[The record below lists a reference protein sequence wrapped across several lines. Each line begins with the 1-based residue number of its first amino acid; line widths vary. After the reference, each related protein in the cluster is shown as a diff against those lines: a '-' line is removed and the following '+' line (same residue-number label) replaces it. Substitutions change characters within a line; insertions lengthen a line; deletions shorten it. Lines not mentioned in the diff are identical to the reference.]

1 MSTLTGSILRHGLF
15 RARQTAIIDDRAKY
29 SYGKLLLGTWHMT
42 TQIEKQTQNSHVGIM
57 LPPSGAFPMALLGT
71 WLLGRTAVPLN
82 YLLSE
87 DELKYVIE
95 DSGIDTI
102 ITLGKLVEDIPGASG
117 IPDHVKLV
125 LVDEIDFKGMPRPRL
140 PKRVAVD
147 DCTVILYTSG
157 TSGKPKGVMLTEQN
171 LRTEVEALDDAAKG
185 LAIETFLGVLP
196 QFHSFGLTALT
207 LWPLYR
213 GNKIIYSARFA
224 PRKLHQLIRKHRPNV
239 FFGVPAMFNAMLSLK
254 KAEPADFASLQFSVA
269 GGEPLP
275 RTVSEKLIER
285 FSLPVYEGYGLTET
299 APVTNCNVPGKSKVG
314 TVGKALSGVR
324 NVIVDDD
331 GNPLGPN
338 QDGEILIVGENIM
351 KGYYNLDELTQEV
364 ITQVKLEGKNER
376 AFKTGDIGH
385 VDDEGFL
392 AITGRKKEMLI
403 VSGENV
409 FPREIEEV
417 LDQHESVSASAVIG
431 MRSETRGELPL
442 AFVELNEGHEFDE
455 QALKTFVR
463 DRIAPFKVPKEIR
476 HIDELPRNPTGK
488 IMRRQLQA

>member
-1 MSTLTGSILRHGLF
+1 
-15 RARQTAIIDDRAKY
+15 
-29 SYGKLLLGTWHMT
+29 
-42 TQIEKQTQNSHVGIM
+42 
-57 LPPSGAFPMALLGT
+57 
-71 WLLGRTAVPLN
+71 
-82 YLLSE
+82 
-87 DELKYVIE
+87 
-95 DSGIDTI
+95 
-102 ITLGKLVEDIPGASG
+102 
-117 IPDHVKLV
+117 
-125 LVDEIDFKGMPRPRL
+125 
-140 PKRVAVD
+140 
-147 DCTVILYTSG
+147 
-157 TSGKPKGVMLTEQN
+157 MLTEQN
-171 LRTEVEALDDAAKG
+171 FRTEVEAIDDAAKG

-207 LWPLYR
+207 LWPLCR
-213 GNKIIYSARFA
+213 GNKIIYSARFS

-239 FFGVPAMFNAMLSLK
+239 FFGVPTMFNAMLSLK
-254 KAEPADFASLQFSVA
+254 KAEPADFASLRFSVA

-275 RTVSEKLIER
+275 RPVSEKLMER
-285 FSLPVYEGYGLTET
+285 FNLPVYEGYGLTET
-299 APVTNCNVPGKSKVG
+299 APVTNCNVPGKCKVG
-314 TVGKALSGVR
+314 TVGTALFGVR

-338 QDGEILIVGENIM
+338 QDGEILIVGDNIM

-364 ITQVKLEGKNER
+364 ITQVRLEGKNER

-385 VDDEGFL
+385 VDEEGFL
-392 AITGRKKEMLI
+392 TITGRKKEMLI

-431 MRSETRGELPL
+431 MSSEKRGEVPL

>member
-1 MSTLTGSILRHGLF
+1 MSTLAGSILRHGLF
-15 RARQTAIIDDRAKY
+15 RARKTAIVDDRAEY
-29 SYGKLLLGTWHMT
+29 SYGKLMLGTWHMAS
-42 TQIEKQTQNSHVGIM
+42 QIEKQTQNQHVGIM
-57 LPPSGAFPMALLGT
+57 LPPSGAFPMTLLAT

-82 YLLSE
+82 YLLSDE
-87 DELKYVIE
+87 ELKYVIE

-102 ITLGKLVEDIPGASG
+102 FTLGKLVEAIPGASG
-117 IPDHVKLV
+117 IPEQVNLV
-125 LVDEIDFKGMPRPRL
+125 HVDEIDFKGMPRPRL
-140 PKRVAVD
+140 PKRVAPD

-171 LRTEVEALDDAAKG
+171 LRTEVEAIDDAAQG
-185 LAIETFLGVLP
+185 LEIETFLGVLP

-213 GNKIIYSARFA
+213 GNKIVYSARFA

-275 RTVSEKLIER
+275 RAVCDKLQER
-285 FSLPVYEGYGLTET
+285 FQLPVYEGYGLTET
-299 APVTNCNVPGKSKVG
+299 APVTNCNVPGKTKTG
-314 TVGKALSGVR
+314 TVGKALAGIR

-331 GNPLGPN
+331 GNVLGPN
-338 QDGEILIVGENIM
+338 QDGEILIVGNNVM
-351 KGYYNLDELTQEV
+351 KGYYNLDELTEEV
-364 ITQVKLEGKNER
+364 MTDVELDGKQVR

-385 VDDEGFL
+385 VDDDGFL

-417 LDQHESVSASAVIG
+417 LDQHESVNASAIIG
-431 MRSETRGELPL
+431 MKSETRGELPL

-476 HIDELPRNPTGK
+476 VIDELPRNPTGK
-488 IMRRQLQA
+488 IMRRQLEA

>member
-1 MSTLTGSILRHGLF
+1 
-15 RARQTAIIDDRAKY
+15 
-29 SYGKLLLGTWHMT
+29 MT
-42 TQIEKQTQNSHVGIM
+42 THIEKQTQNSHVGIM

-87 DELKYVIE
+87 EELKYVIE

-102 ITLGKLVEDIPGASG
+102 VTLGTLVEAIPGANG

-125 LVDEIDFKGMPRPRL
+125 LLDEIDFKGMPRPRL
-140 PKRVAVD
+140 PKRVAAD

-171 LRTEVEALDDAAKG
+171 LRMEVEAIDDAAKG

-213 GNKIIYSARFA
+213 GNKIVYSARFA

-269 GGEPLP
+269 GGEPLSS
-275 RTVSEKLIER
+275 TVCEKLMDR

-314 TVGKALSGVR
+314 TVGKALTGVR
-324 NVIVDDD
+324 NVIVDED
-331 GNPLGPN
+331 GNTLGPN
-338 QDGEILIVGENIM
+338 QDGEILIVGDNIM
-351 KGYYNLDELTQEV
+351 KGYYNLDELTKEV
-364 ITQVKLEGKNER
+364 ITQVKLEGKNQR

-417 LDQHESVSASAVIG
+417 LDQHETVSASAVIG
-431 MRSETRGELPL
+431 MKSETRGELPL
-442 AFVELNEGHEFDE
+442 AFVELKEGHEFDE
-455 QALKTFVR
+455 QALKTYLR

-488 IMRRQLQA
+488 IMRRQLQV

>member
-1 MSTLTGSILRHGLF
+1 
-15 RARQTAIIDDRAKY
+15 
-29 SYGKLLLGTWHMT
+29 MT
-42 TQIEKQTQNSHVGIM
+42 TQIEKETQNSHVGIM

-87 DELKYVIE
+87 DELKHVIE

-102 ITLGKLVEDIPGASG
+102 ITLGKLVEAIPGASA

-125 LVDEIDFKGMPRPRL
+125 LVDEIDFKGIPRPRL

-147 DCTVILYTSG
+147 GCTVILYTSG

-171 LRTEVEALDDAAKG
+171 LRTEVEAIDDAAKG

-213 GNKIIYSARFA
+213 GNKIVYSARFA

-254 KAEPADFASLQFSVA
+254 KAEPADFVSLQFSVA

-275 RTVSEKLIER
+275 RPVSEKLMER

-314 TVGKALSGVR
+314 TVGKALSGMR
-324 NVIVDDD
+324 NVIIDDD

-338 QDGEILIVGENIM
+338 QDGE
-351 KGYYNLDELTQEV
+351 D
-364 ITQVKLEGKNER
+364 
-376 AFKTGDIGH
+376 
-385 VDDEGFL
+385 
-392 AITGRKKEMLI
+392 
-403 VSGENV
+403 
-409 FPREIEEV
+409 P
-417 LDQHESVSASAVIG
+417 
-431 MRSETRGELPL
+431 
-442 AFVELNEGHEFDE
+442 
-455 QALKTFVR
+455 
-463 DRIAPFKVPKEIR
+463 DRR
-476 HIDELPRNPTGK
+476 
-488 IMRRQLQA
+488 

>member
-1 MSTLTGSILRHGLF
+1 MPTLTGSILRHGLF
-15 RARQTAIIDDRAKY
+15 RARRTAIIDDRAEY

-87 DELKYVIE
+87 EELKYVIE

-102 ITLGKLVEDIPGASG
+102 LTLGKLVEAIPGASG
-117 IPDHVKLV
+117 IPEHVKLV
-125 LVDEIDFKGMPRPRL
+125 LVDEIEFKGLPRPRL
-140 PKRVAVD
+140 PKRVGAD

-157 TSGKPKGVMLTEQN
+157 TSGKPKGVMLTERN
-171 LRTEVEALDDAAKG
+171 LRMEVEAIDDAARG
-185 LAIETFLGVLP
+185 LPIETFLGVLP

-213 GNKIIYSARFA
+213 GNKIVYSARFA

-254 KAEPADFASLQFSVA
+254 KAEAADFESLQFSVA

-275 RTVSEKLIER
+275 RPVTEKLMER

-299 APVTNCNVPGKSKVG
+299 APVTNCNVPGKSKAG
-314 TVGKALSGVR
+314 TVGKALTGVR
-324 NVIVDDD
+324 NVIVDDA
-331 GNPLGPN
+331 GKPLGPN
-338 QDGEILIVGENIM
+338 QDGEILIVGDNVM

-364 ITQVKLEGKNER
+364 ITEVTLDGETVR

-417 LDQHESVSASAVIG
+417 LDQHDSVNASAVIG
-431 MRSETRGELPL
+431 MKSETRGELPL

-455 QALKTFVR
+455 QELKTFLR

-476 HIDELPRNPTGK
+476 HIEELPRNPTGK
-488 IMRRQLQA
+488 IMRRQLQE

>member
-1 MSTLTGSILRHGLF
+1 MSTLTGGILRHGVF
-15 RARQTAIIDDRAKY
+15 HAGRTAIVDDRAEY

-42 TQIEKQTQNSHVGIM
+42 THIEKQTQNQHVGIM

-82 YLLSE
+82 YMLSA
-87 DELKYVIE
+87 DELKFVIE

-102 ITLGKLVEDIPGASG
+102 ITLGKLVEAIPGASG
-117 IPDHVKLV
+117 IPDQVKLV
-125 LVDEIDFKGMPRPRL
+125 RVDELDFKGMPWPRL
-140 PKRVAVD
+140 PKRVD
-147 DCTVILYTSG
+147 GDKTTVILYTSG

-171 LRTEVEALDDAAKG
+171 LRTEVEAIDDAAKG
-185 LAIETFLGVLP
+185 LPIETFLGVLP

-213 GNKIIYSARFA
+213 GNKIVYSARFS

-275 RTVSEKLIER
+275 RSVSENLMER
-285 FSLPVYEGYGLTET
+285 FNLPVYEGYGLTET
-299 APVTNCNVPGKSKVG
+299 APVTNCNVPGRSKVG
-314 TVGKALSGVR
+314 TVGKALRGIR
-324 NVIVDDD
+324 NVIVDED

-338 QDGEILIVGENIM
+338 QDGEILIVGNNVM
-351 KGYYNLDELTQEV
+351 KGYYKLDELTGEA
-364 ITQVKLEGKNER
+364 ITQLKLDGKSER
-376 AFKTGDIGH
+376 AFRTGDIGH
-385 VDDEGFL
+385 LDENGFL
-392 AITGRKKEMLI
+392 VITGRKKEMLI

-431 MRSETRGELPL
+431 MKSETRGELPL

-455 QALKTFVR
+455 QALKTFAR
-463 DRIAPFKVPKEIR
+463 GQLAGFKVPKEIR
-476 HIDELPRNPTGK
+476 QIDELPRNPTGK